1 MRQFYIF
8 NINNE
13 FKYNN
18 NLDPYILYK
27 VFEELH
33 NIKNKDLKYGVN
45 IYNNIT
51 NPINKKYLNNKI
63 YNEYKNNTSYTK
75 FMNKHQYNNYF
86 NKEKSLLIIK
96 NSYIELDTS
105 SLNSS
110 FFKYLQK
117 YKNLFVC
124 DFDNKDYFWLE
135 TIA

>member
-13 FKYNN
+13 FKYNIKI
-18 NLDPYILYK
+18 DPYILYK

-33 NIKNKDLKYGVN
+33 NIKNNDIKYGVN

-51 NPINKKYLNNKI
+51 KPVNKKYLNNKI
-63 YNEYKNNTSYTK
+63 YNEYKNNYSYTK
-75 FMNKHQYNNYF
+75 FMNKHIINNYF
-86 NKEKSLLIIK
+86 NKEKSTLIIK

-105 SLNSS
+105 SINST

-135 TIA
+135 SIA